1 MAVSAKQHKNLPFT
15 DTEMEKPLQ
24 YIIPSEILILQ
35 KKVAAL
41 WSRNSR
47 YFITPPQG
55 SSPLS
60 QKLISLKHSQPD
72 KSSSGCPY
80 SLKFT

>member
-1 MAVSAKQHKNLPFT
+1 
-15 DTEMEKPLQ
+15 MEKNPQ
-24 YIIPSEILILQ
+24 YLIPSEILILQ

-47 YFITPPQG
+47 YFLTPPQG

-60 QKLISLKHSQPD
+60 QKLISLKRSQPD
-72 KSSSGCPY
+72 KSSSDCPY
-80 SLKFT
+80 SVKFS